1 MRLGLSLA
9 LLLLA
14 AAGCVPV
21 QATHAEQDR
30 DPNRIF
36 TYGQLQWEE
45 TRKAFIAD
53 GASVERDGESGR
65 TLVLD
70 LTLPDEM
77 LICLE
82 VQETP
87 HQERCV
93 ELKSIR
99 RYAAA
104 TPPLGLN
111 AKPPLPAS
119 R

>member
-21 QATHAEQDR
+21 QATHADQDR
-30 DPNRIF
+30 DPDRAF
-36 TYGQLQWEE
+36 TYGALQWED
-45 TRKAFIAD
+45 TRKAFIVDA
-53 GASVERDGESGR
+53 ASVERDGESGR

-77 LICLE
+77 VICLE
-82 VQETP
+82 VQVMP

-111 AKPPLPAS
+111 AKQPLPSS